1 MEARMS
7 APLLITRRSV
17 ADVVILQL
25 EGSLIFDEADHHLLR
40 EQVTDLVASGQRWI
54 LLDLRG
60 VTHMDS
66 GGVGALAAVSLH
78 VVKRNGALKLL
89 APSER
94 VLRVLHITHLESV
107 FEVFAEESDAVRSFR
122 RRTMPE
128 QLTGAAPTR

>member
-1 MEARMS
+1 MS
-7 APLLITRRSV
+7 APLLITRRTI

-25 EGSLIFDEADHHLLR
+25 EGRLVFDEAGYQLLC
-40 EQVTDLVASGQRWI
+40 EQVADLVARGEGWI

-94 VLRVLHITHLESV
+94 VLRVLHITHLDSV
-107 FEVFAEESDAVRSFR
+107 FEIFAEESDAIRSFP
-122 RRTMPE
+122 RRT
-128 QLTGAAPTR
+128 LAV